1 MYSYWDF
8 DHRLNVNGNNHDNNR
23 NGYAFG
29 IALDSKT
36 YNHENL
42 QNFYNKIVSV
52 DNLYLAYKKAR
63 KGKTKKNYVK
73 EFSEDLIN
81 NLIKLNLEL
90 ISFKYKPKPLEI
102 FIIRDPKTRKISK
115 SDFKDR
121 IIHHAL
127 CNIIE
132 PIFDKTFIN
141 DSYANRKGKGTLA
154 ALNRFDKFKRKV
166 SRNGKIN
173 GWFNNNQV
181 KGYCLKADIKHYF
194 EEINHNVLLK
204 IIERRIKDNNIIWL
218 IKKILSN
225 YEGGGRTAERHA
237 NWQSNFPVFCQCLSK

>member
-1 MYSYWDF
+1 MQNSSLYSELCSY
-8 DHRLNVNGNNHDNNR
+8 DNLLL
-23 NGYAFG
+23 AFKKAKQRKNLRPYV
-29 IALDSKT
+29 IEFRKNLKANLL
-36 YNHENL
+36 NL
-42 QNFYNKIVSV
+42 QDTLLSHTYS
-52 DNLYLAYKKAR
+52 
-63 KGKTKKNYVK
+63 
-73 EFSEDLIN
+73 
-81 NLIKLNLEL
+81 
-90 ISFKYKPKPLEI
+90 PKPLEI

-204 IIERRIKDNNIIWL
+204 
-218 IKKILSN
+218 
-225 YEGGGRTAERHA
+225 
-237 NWQSNFPVFCQCLSK
+237 